1 MLTIGVS
8 FLALLALLLLVPLVA
23 HSRLHTGELEA
34 LVREKTEALE
44 RELAEKRSTADELE
58 RQRRLLSEAEKIA
71 RLGSW
76 EWDMRSGRLTWSD
89 ELFRI
94 YGLERREFDD
104 IAHALLVGVHPDDR
118 ERVKG
123 LIAAGFEA
131 RSNPVLDASYRII
144 RPDGSVRILHV
155 RGEIAM
161 ENGRPARICGA
172 CQDVTELKEA
182 EAARTRLAAIIASSD
197 DAVIGQSLSG
207 TIVSWNKGAE
217 RIFGFLEEDIVNH
230 SSLELHPAD
239 KVEEGRAMLESIRR
253 GEREE
258 HVETERVRRDGE
270 RIHVSLSRYPV
281 RNEGGDVVGA
291 SLIARDITGQK
302 RAQDMIRLQ
311 ALELEEANR
320 RLMELDR
327 LKSEFVSNV
336 SHELRTPIAAVK
348 GATANILYGFLGDVH
363 PEQREALE
371 IIKRNV
377 DRLGRLI
384 ENLLDLSRIESGA
397 LQLDLKPMD
406 LRAPVKWAVNC
417 IMALAKEKEVAI
429 RLEVPDDPVDASA
442 DEDRIVQVVTNLVG
456 NAIRFAVSEV
466 RVALKR
472 EGQQIFVIVEDDGP
486 GIPEDELGLIFERF
500 YQVRKNAKRQGTGLG
515 LAIVKGI
522 VHAHGGHI
530 VAGNRPA
537 ADGSGARFTVT
548 LPVRAAALP
557 DASAPG
563 RVAR

>member
-1 MLTIGVS
+1 VLTIGVS
-8 FLALLALLLLVPLVA
+8 FFALLALLLLVPLIA

-44 RELAEKRSTADELE
+44 RELAERRATAEELE
-58 RQRRLLSEAEKIA
+58 RQRRLLAEAEKIA

-76 EWDMRSGRLTWSD
+76 EWDMRTGRLTWSD
-89 ELFRI
+89 ELFRL
-94 YGLERREFDD
+94 YGLDRREFDD

-118 ERVKG
+118 ARVKG

-131 RSNPVLDASYRII
+131 RRNPVLDAAYRII
-144 RPDGSVRILHV
+144 RPDGTVRILHA
-155 RGEIAM
+155 RGELTI
-161 ENGRPARICGA
+161 EKDRPARICGA

-182 EAARTRLAAIIASSD
+182 EAALSRLATIIASSD

-217 RIFGFLEEDIVNH
+217 RIFGFSEAEILNH
-230 SSLELHPAD
+230 PSLELHPSD
-239 KVEEGRAMLESIRR
+239 KVKEGRGMLESIRR

-258 HVETERVRRDGE
+258 HIETERVRKDGE

-281 RNEGGDVVGA
+281 RNEAGEVVGA
-291 SLIARDITGQK
+291 SMIARDITERK

-348 GATANILYGFLGDVH
+348 GATANILYGFLGEVH

-377 DRLGRLI
+377 GRLGRLI

-397 LQLDLKPMD
+397 LQLDMKGMD
-406 LRAPVKWAVNC
+406 LRAPVKWAANC
-417 IMALAKEKEVAI
+417 IMPLAKEKNIAI
-429 RLEVPDDPVDASA
+429 RFAMPDEPVDALA
-442 DEDRIVQVVTNLVG
+442 DEDRFVQVVTNLIG
-456 NAIRFAVSEV
+456 NAIRFAASEV
-466 RVALKR
+466 SVSLKR
-472 EGQQIFVIVEDDGP
+472 EARHVRLLVEDDGP
-486 GIPEDELGLIFERF
+486 GIPEEELGLIFERF
-500 YQVRKNAKRQGTGLG
+500 YQVRKHTNRQGTGLG

-522 VHAHGGHI
+522 VQAHGGQI
-530 VAGNRPA
+530 AAENRSPA
-537 ADGSGARFTVT
+537 EGSGARFTVT
-548 LPVRAAALP
+548 LPAR
-557 DASAPG
+557 DAH
-563 RVAR
+563 